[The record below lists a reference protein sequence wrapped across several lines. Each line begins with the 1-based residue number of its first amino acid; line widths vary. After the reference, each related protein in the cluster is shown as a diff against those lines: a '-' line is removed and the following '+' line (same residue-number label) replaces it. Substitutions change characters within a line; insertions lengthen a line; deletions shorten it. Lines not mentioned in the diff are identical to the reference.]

1 MAVITKL
8 EKNRS
13 VFDEFDV
20 LPVINCCGIYTD
32 LGGSIFSPDI
42 MRAIEELNSSY
53 VRITDLLDSAGR
65 IIADLVGAEAARVTP
80 GCSAALALSVAA
92 TMAGDNGELWE
103 QLPDTT
109 GMKDELLISK
119 AHFNNYKYL
128 QPARLSGCKTV
139 QVGAEDHFDLDEMI
153 RAITD
158 DTACILI
165 PAHLL
170 DGFSGV
176 GKLTEVCRAAH
187 AANVPVVVDAAFLSY
202 PISLLRSFSE
212 SGADLTCFSAKY
224 YFGPNSGGFVSG
236 NGTLIAAIEGLDF
249 TRYETGRY
257 RTVGRAFKMSRYDVA
272 ATALALKEW
281 TSMDHDLRWRN
292 YRHRVGV
299 LESAASSVDGP
310 FDVSPAHFTLDE
322 HVVYGDVV
330 NALEIRFRG
339 GSAAATSVADRLEQD
354 SPMILAV
361 LEAERLVLAVDAMQE
376 GEEKIVAPRLRSALA
391 SVSGGE
397 LGR

>member
-8 EKNRS
+8 EKNRT
-13 VFDEFDV
+13 VFDEFEV

-32 LGGSIFSPDI
+32 LGGSILSPDI

-92 TMAGDNGELWE
+92 TMAGDNGEFWE

-139 QVGAEDHFDLDEMI
+139 QVGADDHFDLDEMI
-153 RAITD
+153 GAITD
-158 DTACILI
+158 NTACILI

-176 GKLTEVCRAAH
+176 EKLTEVCLAAH
-187 AANVPVVVDAAFLSY
+187 AANVPVVVDAAFLSF
-202 PISLLRSFSE
+202 PISLLRSFAE

-224 YFGPNSGGFVSG
+224 FFGPNSGGFVSG

-257 RTVGRAFKMSRYDVA
+257 RTVGRAFKMSRYDIA
-272 ATALALKEW
+272 ATALALREW
-281 TSMDHDLRWRN
+281 TSMDHDLRWRS
-292 YRHRVGV
+292 YRDRVGV
-299 LESAASSVDGP
+299 LESAASGVEGP
-310 FDVSPAHFTLDE
+310 FDMSPAHFTLDE
-322 HVVYGDVV
+322 RVVYGDIV
-330 NALEIRFRG
+330 NALEIRFHG
-339 GSAAATSVADRLEQD
+339 GPAVATAMADRLEQE

-361 LEAERLVLAVDAMQE
+361 VEAEKLVLAVDAMQD

-391 SVSGGE
+391 GE
-397 LGR
+397 FGAQPG